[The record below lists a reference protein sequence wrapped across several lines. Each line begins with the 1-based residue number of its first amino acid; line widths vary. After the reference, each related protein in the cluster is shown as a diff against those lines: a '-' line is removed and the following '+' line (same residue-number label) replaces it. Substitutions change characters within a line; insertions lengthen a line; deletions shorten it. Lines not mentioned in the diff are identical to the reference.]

1 MKKIMFAAMAV
12 LAITSCSQSEE
23 FDAPGSKSEI
33 SFNTA
38 VTRGTVLVTADFE
51 QFKAYGYA
59 HADDDFSV
67 TTAGTEIMDGTFDYT
82 ASSWAEKDGKKFY
95 WPAAGKVAF
104 FGYSPVADAT
114 YAYSSPGYPTV
125 AYTVNAM
132 IAEQKD
138 FVVAAVPGQ
147 AKVARVAL
155 PFKHALTQV
164 LFKLKGNDAAVD
176 YSVTKVVLKGIKDEG
191 IYDFGT
197 KTWDVSADET
207 TVDYTIDLSPAVTF
221 KGEAAA
227 TALNANDQLLIL
239 MPQEISGVSVEVS
252 YTATKGGV
260 DLFTGTL
267 QAALNTTWLVGE
279 KNTYTLALKAGEE
292 IEVTG
297 SLDDTWTEKSED
309 APVN

>member
-38 VTRGTVLVTADFE
+38 VTRGTVLVTADFK
-51 QFKAYGYA
+51 QFKAHGYA
-59 HADDDFSV
+59 HAGDVDFSV
-67 TTAGTEIMDGTFDYT
+67 ATAGTEIMDGTFDYAT
-82 ASSWAEKDGKKFY
+82 SWAEKDSKKFY

-114 YAYSSPGYPTV
+114 YVYASPGYPTV
-125 AYTVNAM
+125 AYTVNAT

-138 FVVAAVPGQ
+138 FVVAAVPDQ
-147 AKVARVAL
+147 EKVASVAL